1 MEEWANTIGDLSVTY
16 TGEIVEKAAKL
27 TLEQVLPGLPSPD
40 HGGLVDIL
48 EMVPD
53 DVKRALQHPEELV
66 KAEFIGPMPRPR
78 VMCDDAEWCK
88 IVQAMYDRGLVKVA
102 NKVPT
107 VEGAKVVN
115 GAFGVPK
122 PGKTIEDGREVLR
135 LIMDLRSTNW
145 MMTQLE
151 ADTASLTGAATF
163 QRVII
168 EDGHQL
174 LVSGEDLTS
183 AFYLF
188 RLPQQWVDFMV
199 LDRPVPGCYLGEETD
214 ELLHAGLCVLPMGWH
229 SSVGVMQAA
238 HRRLA
243 LGSPLR
249 GGAGLSSLAEISRLA
264 EFPDLSDGPGWS
276 VYLDDTTIL
285 EKVCESMLED
295 LKGKTS
301 DEQERLRKAY
311 SWWGIPT
318 NPDKSL
324 KREAQ
329 AERLG
334 ALIDGKAG
342 VLRTTTLR
350 SLQVISLG
358 SWIREKKR
366 VSRKALQVYA
376 GKLVHLLQFRRCMFS
391 FLEEV
396 FVKIAHGGKEVEVT
410 EDLCSEMLMV
420 EMCLPMA
427 QFNLKARVDPIVT
440 ASDACE
446 SGGGICYASRLSR
459 LGEEEAKALLEGKE
473 PKQEEMV
480 DKTKMGHHERIVV
493 VDLFSG
499 IGGLTVALEKAGVE
513 WHTLVA
519 VEKDKDCRRLLR
531 RKYPGIELFSDVRSF
546 DEKALRKILSKCPGV
561 TGLIVGGGS
570 PCQGL
575 SKLSSLRSHLKDP
588 RSALFFEAVRIF
600 ALVEKL
606 AQQFGAWILKLLE
619 NVVAD
624 AFDVREMSFELD
636 MRPILV
642 DAQYLS
648 RVRRPRLFWL
658 SVKLEEASEVEV
670 IEREDFDEVIYR
682 AEGEPTELF
691 LEKDH
696 DWAGGIRDEK
706 LKFPTFT
713 RAIKRVKPPP
723 DPAGLVGLEEVAKL
737 RWKEDNF
744 RYPPYTYKDDFMILT
759 PEVTLRPLKAS
770 EREIL
775 MGFPQGHVEMMAK
788 KPPETPEDR
797 QILEDLQCSALGNS
811 FHTNSVAC
819 VLDHALSSMGLK
831 ARKGAKEIVAC
842 SMAMQVVP
850 PKSLEG
856 EVEEEQKSVKEEED
870 VDQEDTISVPGD
882 ELMTQLEKS
891 TRSKGLARDFV
902 DDGQLSQKLVSAFV
916 RRQEYRGSDVRLDV
930 GSLYRPDS
938 FPRAG
943 VSPNKWVWHVA
954 HHWPFRQPEHINLL
968 EMRALIKTF
977 EWRCRNSNFGDVRA
991 LHLCDSQVVLS
1002 VSVKGRSS
1010 SKRLNKLLRKYAA
1023 VQMAGGIYPLV
1034 AWIESH
1040 LNPAD
1045 APSRYYE

>member
-1 MEEWANTIGDLSVTY
+1 MWGPTPVQVNT
-16 TGEIVEKAAKL
+16 E
-27 TLEQVLPGLPSPD
+27 
-40 HGGLVDIL
+40 
-48 EMVPD
+48 
-53 DVKRALQHPEELV
+53 
-66 KAEFIGPMPRPR
+66 
-78 VMCDDAEWCK
+78 
-88 IVQAMYDRGLVKVA
+88 
-102 NKVPT
+102 
-107 VEGAKVVN
+107 
-115 GAFGVPK
+115 
-122 PGKTIEDGREVLR
+122 
-135 LIMDLRSTNW
+135 
-145 MMTQLE
+145 
-151 ADTASLTGAATF
+151 
-163 QRVII
+163 
-168 EDGHQL
+168 
-174 LVSGEDLTS
+174 
-183 AFYLF
+183 
-188 RLPQQWVDFMV
+188 
-199 LDRPVPGCYLGEETD
+199 
-214 ELLHAGLCVLPMGWH
+214 
-229 SSVGVMQAA
+229 
-238 HRRLA
+238 
-243 LGSPLR
+243 
-249 GGAGLSSLAEISRLA
+249 
-264 EFPDLSDGPGWS
+264 
-276 VYLDDTTIL
+276 
-285 EKVCESMLED
+285 
-295 LKGKTS
+295 
-301 DEQERLRKAY
+301 EQERLRKAY

-324 KREAQ
+324 KREVQ

-358 SWIREKKR
+358 TWIRGKKK
-366 VSRKALQVYA
+366 VGRKALQVYA
-376 GKLVHLLQFRRCMFS
+376 GKLVHLLQFRRCMFAY
-391 FLEEV
+391 LEEV
-396 FVKIAHGGKEVEVT
+396 FTKIAQGPKEVEVT
-410 EDLCSEMLMV
+410 NDLCNEMLMI

-427 QFNLKARVDPIVT
+427 QFNLKAKIDPIVT

-459 LGEEEAKALLEGKE
+459 LGAEETEALLRGKE
-473 PKQEEMV
+473 PEEEKMV
-480 DKTKMGHHERIVV
+480 DPTRTGHKELIIV

-531 RKYPGIELFSDVRSF
+531 RKYPGVELYSDVKAF
-546 DEKALRKILSKCPGV
+546 DEAALRKVLSKCPGV
-561 TGLIVGGGS
+561 TGIAVGGGS

-606 AQQFGAWILKLLE
+606 AKQFGCWVLKLLE

-648 RVRRPRLFWL
+648 RVRRPRLFWI
-658 SVKLEEASEVEV
+658 SVELAEAEDVEV

-682 AEGEPTELF
+682 ADAEPTELF

-696 DWAGGIRDEK
+696 DWPGGMRDEN
-706 LKFPTFT
+706 LRFPTFT
-713 RAIKRVKPPP
+713 RAIKRSKPPP
-723 DPAGLVGLEEVAKL
+723 DPAGLAGLEEVAKV
-737 RWKEDNF
+737 RWQEDSF
-744 RYPPYTYKDDFMILT
+744 RYPPYTYRDDFMILT
-759 PEVTLRPLKAS
+759 PEVTLRPLKAA

-775 MGFPQGHVEMMAK
+775 MGFPQGHVNLMAK
-788 KPPETPEDR
+788 KPPEEEGEK
-797 QILEDLQCSALGNS
+797 QALEDLQCSALGNS

-819 VLDHALSSMGLK
+819 VLDHALSTMGLK

-850 PKSLEG
+850 PKKLEG
-856 EVEEEQKSVKEEED
+856 EVLEDPTRVKEEIASCD
-870 VDQEDTISVPGD
+870 EDTISVPGD
-882 ELMTQLEKS
+882 ELMMKLEKS

-902 DDGQLSQKLVSAFV
+902 QDEHLSQKLVSAFV

-943 VSPNKWVWHVA
+943 VSPNKWIWHVA
-954 HHWPFRQPEHINLL
+954 HHWPFRHPEHINLL

-1010 SKRLNKLLRKYAA
+1010 SRRLNKLLRKYAA
-1023 VQMAGGIYPLV
+1023 VQLAGGIFPLV

-1045 APSRYYE
+1045 APSRHYE